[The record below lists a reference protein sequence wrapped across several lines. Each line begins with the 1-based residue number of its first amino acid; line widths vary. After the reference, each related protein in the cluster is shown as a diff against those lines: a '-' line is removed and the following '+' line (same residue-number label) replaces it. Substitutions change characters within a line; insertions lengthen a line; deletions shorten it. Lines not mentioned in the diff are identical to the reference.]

1 MYNKVKQADTERNDQ
16 QKAVATMNVTNT
28 ANNNASENLVAVSP
42 SRHAARTA
50 TGERQDRT
58 ALFEEIILPLEPT
71 LHGPAMSLTR
81 SASDAEDL
89 IQDTLLRAYDR
100 FETFRSDGSPKA
112 WLHTIMRNLF
122 FNAYRKKSREP
133 KQVSLE
139 FFDPATTGSAGGVTA
154 EAASPFQP
162 TVNSPER
169 IVLGQMEGAAVLHAV
184 KALPDEY
191 RQVVALADIQGLP
204 YQEIADQL
212 HIPVGTVRSR
222 LSRGRERVRRAVF
235 AWRPNGVGGALTE
248 GMDAPGEFSPSALTP
263 RAPRLSPV
271 TA

>member
-1 MYNKVKQADTERNDQ
+1 MQE
-16 QKAVATMNVTNT
+16 ATVQMNTT
-28 ANNNASENLVAVSP
+28 TMNNNASDNLVAVS
-42 SRHAARTA
+42 SARHAART
-50 TGERQDRT
+50 TSGRQDRT

-139 FFDPATTGSAGGVTA
+139 FFDPATTGGGASGVTT

-212 HIPVGTVRSR
+212 RIPVGTVRSR

-235 AWRPNGVGGALTE
+235 AWRPNNVGALSE
-248 GMDAPGEFSPSALTP
+248 GMDAPGEFSPSASAHGPRLTP
-263 RAPRLSPV
+263 VA
-271 TA
+271 A